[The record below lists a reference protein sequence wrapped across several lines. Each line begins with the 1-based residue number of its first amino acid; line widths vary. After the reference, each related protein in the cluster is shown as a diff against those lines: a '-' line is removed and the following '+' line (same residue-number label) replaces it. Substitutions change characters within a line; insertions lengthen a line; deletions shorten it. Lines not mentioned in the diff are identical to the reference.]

1 MTAQHLY
8 LEASRRGLRLEPR
21 GDKLAVIPAN
31 LCPPDFADALRA
43 HKRELL
49 DLLAV
54 QALPPP
60 AAQPPFDD
68 LDTPHLAG
76 WNRFGHPLYRGTERE
91 WRAYWRRPC
100 GRPSCPPRPNAGRGR
115 GRRAEE

>member
-1 MTAQHLY
+1 MTAQHLC

-21 GDKLAVIPAN
+21 GDKLAVIPAH
-31 LCPPDFADALRA
+31 LCPPDFADELRA

-54 QALPPP
+54 QAPPPPPPPP
-60 AAQPPFDD
+60 AAPPPCDD

-76 WNRFGHPLYRGTERE
+76 WDRFGHPLYRGTERE
-91 WRAYWRRPC
+91 WRAYWRRPR
-100 GRPSCPPRPNAGRGR
+100 GRPGCRPRPNAGRGR
-115 GRRAEE
+115 P